1 MIQRIQT
8 LYLLLAAG
16 LLAAFCLLPFVE
28 FLKDG
33 ALFEQTVW
41 GIRASAETPAI
52 AETAEAVGYLVRTTP
67 MGVLAALAALLPAVT
82 IFLYRRRLLQLR
94 LCIVEIVL
102 LIGLLAYLVLY
113 LVRTA
118 GEFSD
123 RAVFSFAAI
132 FPLLA
137 LVLTVPA
144 FRGISKDIVLVRSL
158 DRLR

>member
-16 LLAAFCLLPFVE
+16 LLAVFSLLPFVE

-41 GIRASAETPAI
+41 GIRASAGTYAPSPEVA
-52 AETAEAVGYLVRTTP
+52 GYLVRTTP
-67 MGVLAALAALLPAVT
+67 MGILAGIATLLPFIT
-82 IFLYRRRLLQLR
+82 IFLYKRRLLQLR

-102 LIGLLAYLVLY
+102 LVGLLAYLVLY

-118 GEFSD
+118 GDFSD
-123 RAVFSFAAI
+123 RAVFALADLL
-132 FPLLA
+132 PLLA
-137 LVLTVPA
+137 LVLTVLS
-144 FRGISKDIVLVRSL
+144 FRAISRDIVLVRSL
-158 DRLR
+158 DRIR